1 MLEFKYMKFRKT
13 KDNLPIIILAVTIV
27 CLIFSIISKQTGL
40 FASAT
45 MSDGNGGAVVSSEH
59 YITIYDGDKRT
70 TVRSN
75 ANTIREALERANIK
89 VNDGDT
95 VEPELDETITEE
107 NFNINIYRARE
118 VLVLDGQTKKY
129 VKTAATDPIKV
140 AMAAGIEILDA
151 DLVKVESFD
160 NLLESGMAAAY
171 RVYHAKTIKLNF
183 FGKPVEIR
191 TQAKTVDEF
200 LAERGIDTKPEVNWI
215 SVPKNTKI
223 TDGIAFSVFR
233 QGKQTVVIDEVTHFG
248 EKATYDFSLDY
259 GKREITKPGQ
269 NGSRTV
275 TYEIDMKDGKEYS
288 RKVISSIVTKN
299 AVTQEVKIGMKL
311 DLPAGTHEDWMAAVG
326 ISPSDYGYVNYI
338 ITRESHWNPL
348 SRNVSSG
355 ATGLCQALPGS
366 KMASAGADWETNP
379 ITQLRWC
386 NGYAVGR
393 YGSWQKAYEFW
404 VKNHW
409 W

>member
-1 MLEFKYMKFRKT
+1 MKFRET
-13 KDNLPIIILAVTIV
+13 KDNLPIIILALTII
-27 CLIFSIISKQTGL
+27 CLVFGIVSKQTGI

-45 MSDGNGGAVVSSEH
+45 SSDGEGGAVVSSEH
-59 YITIYDGDKRT
+59 YITIYDGDNKI

-75 ANTIREALERANIK
+75 ANTIREALERADVK
-89 VNDGDT
+89 VSESDT
-95 VEPELDETITEE
+95 VEPALDETINEE

-118 VLVLDGQTKKY
+118 VVVLDGQTKKY
-129 VKTAATDPIKV
+129 IKTAATDPIKV
-140 AMAAGIEILDA
+140 AEAAGVEILEA
-151 DLVKVESFD
+151 DLVKVESFN
-160 NLLESGMAAAY
+160 NLLESGMSAAY
-171 RVYHAKTIKLNF
+171 RVYHAKTVKLNF
-183 FGKPVEIR
+183 FGKNVELR
-191 TQAKTVDEF
+191 TQAKTVREF
-200 LAERGIDTKPEVNWI
+200 LAEREIDMNPEINWI
-215 SVPKNTKI
+215 SVPENTKI
-223 TDGIAFSVFR
+223 TDGIAFSIFR
-233 QGKQTVVIDEVTHFG
+233 QGKQTVVVDEVIKFN
-248 EKATYDFSLDY
+248 EKTTYDFSLDY
-259 GKREITKPGQ
+259 GKREITKAGQ

-275 TYEIDMKDGKEYS
+275 TYEIDMKDGKELS
-288 RKVISSIVTKN
+288 RKVISSIVTKEP
-299 AVTQEVKIGMKL
+299 VTQEVKVGMNI

-366 KMASAGADWETNP
+366 KMAIAGADWETNP

-404 VKNHW
+404 IKNHW